1 MARPASIPGANRNP
15 EIIIEE
21 PEPDSSETK
30 EQQEQTSRRNSWIP
44 YPNLESEET
53 DDRYYTQDE
62 FRLQCRIDCDEIYKV
77 VNNVIAECKEM
88 LAIKNDEVLI
98 LDQELA
104 AAKNEIAQ
112 LKLRIKDKDTAI
124 LDLTEERDQFRDA
137 YAHEA
142 LQNQSNSARPPVRP
156 ESDQRPQRL
165 ARHQFR
171 RSAEQLYEP

>member
-88 LAIKNDEVLI
+88 LAIKNEEVLI

-112 LKLRIKDKDTAI
+112 LKLRIK
-124 LDLTEERDQFRDA
+124 
-137 YAHEA
+137 
-142 LQNQSNSARPPVRP
+142 
-156 ESDQRPQRL
+156 
-165 ARHQFR
+165 
-171 RSAEQLYEP
+171 